1 MGSAL
6 NEYRP
11 GESEYGKV
19 KEPLKVTFLRSGLTG
34 ESVRVIFA
42 VKVELLLALVMFTF
56 VELERMPTLWETT
69 NVKVTVGLA

>member
-1 MGSAL
+1 MTGL
-6 NEYRP
+6 EII
-11 GESEYGKV
+11 
-19 KEPLKVTFLRSGLTG
+19 VT
-34 ESVRVIFA
+34 VVVVAVIFA